1 MVTGDTADVIERH
14 GRIISTAT
22 RLAFYPLLV
31 AGGEGAIVR
40 DAEGRE
46 WIDVLA
52 SAAAL
57 NTGISHPAVVAAIQE
72 QAARLPHY
80 SAAYAFQQPMVELA
94 EALAAKTPG
103 GFDKRV
109 AYGLSGGDSVD
120 GAIKA
125 ARRFTGRQKIIGFHG
140 SYHGTTYGAL
150 TLSSVN
156 LDMRRG
162 LGPFLPEVYHVP
174 FPDTYHDPWRR
185 EPDAVGAACLAA
197 LDELLAGEVPAE
209 EVAAVILEPIQ
220 GDSGVLVP
228 PQSFLSG
235 LKDRCERFGI
245 LFIVDE
251 VQAGFGR
258 TGEWFSIDHFGIE
271 PDAVICGKAVSSG
284 IPLSAIVARS
294 EILSKWEPPAHTFS
308 SGANLIGCAAALA
321 TIRIIEDERLVE
333 RARTLGD
340 HLRAELESLGD
351 NHDLIGDVRGKGLM
365 LGIEIV
371 SSRAQRTPAPT
382 DTAKIAWR
390 CWELGLLIT
399 FLRGNVL
406 RVVPSLVITKDQL
419 DSVVAILDQAISDV
433 VAGRVSD
440 ESVAQLT
447 GW

>member
-1 MVTGDTADVIERH
+1 MAEHETANVIERH
-14 GRIISTAT
+14 GRIISKAT

-31 AGGEGAIVR
+31 VGGEGAIVR

-46 WIDVLA
+46 WIDFLA

-57 NTGISHPAVVAAIQE
+57 NTGIGHPAVVAAIQE

-80 SAAYAFQQPMVELA
+80 SAAYVYQEPIVELA
-94 EALAAKTPG
+94 ELLATKTPG
-103 GFDKRV
+103 DFDKRV
-109 AYGLSGGDSVD
+109 AYGLSGGDAVD

-125 ARRFTGRQKIIGFHG
+125 ARKFSGRQKIIGFHG

-174 FPDTYHDPWRR
+174 FPDAYHDPGRR
-185 EPDAVGAACLAA
+185 APDLVGASCLAA
-197 LDELLAGEVPAE
+197 LDEMLAGEVPAE
-209 EVAAVILEPIQ
+209 EVAAIILEPIQ
-220 GDSGVLVP
+220 GDSGILVP

-235 LKDRCERFGI
+235 LKERCERYGI

-271 PDAVICGKAVSSG
+271 PDAVICGKAISSG
-284 IPLSAIVARS
+284 IPLSALVARS
-294 EILSKWEPPAHTFS
+294 EILGNWEPPAHTFS
-308 SGANLIGCAAALA
+308 SGGNLIGCAAALA
-321 TIRIIEDERLVE
+321 TIRVIEDEGLVG
-333 RARTLGD
+333 RARTLGS
-340 HLRAELESLGD
+340 HLHGELEELAD
-351 NHDLIGDVRGKGLM
+351 RHELIGNIRGEGLM
-365 LGIEIV
+365 LGVEIV
-371 SSRAQRTPAPT
+371 SSRAERTADLT
-382 DTAKIAWR
+382 ATAKIAWR

-406 RVVPSLVITKDQL
+406 RLVPSLVITKDQL
-419 DSVVAILDQAISDV
+419 DSAVSILDQAMSDV
-433 VAGRVSD
+433 AAGRVAND
-440 ESVAQLT
+440 AVAQLK

>member
-1 MVTGDTADVIERH
+1 MAEREEMDIIERH
-14 GRIISTAT
+14 RRIISTAT
-22 RLAFYPLLV
+22 RLGFYPLVV

-40 DAEGRE
+40 DAEGRQ
-46 WIDVLA
+46 WIDFLA

-57 NTGISHPAVVAAIQE
+57 NTGIGHPAVVAAIQE

-80 SAAYAFQQPMVELA
+80 SAAYVFQEPMVELA
-94 EALAAKTPG
+94 EVLATKTPG
-103 GFDKRV
+103 DFEKRV

-125 ARRFTGRQKIIGFHG
+125 ARKFTGRQKIIGFHG

-162 LGPFLPEVYHVP
+162 LGPFLPEVYHLP
-174 FPDTYHDPWRR
+174 FPDAYHDSWRR
-185 EPDAVGAACLAA
+185 DPDAVGAACLAA
-197 LDELLAGEVPAE
+197 LDEMLAGEVPAE
-209 EVAAVILEPIQ
+209 EVAAIILEPIQ

-228 PQSFLSG
+228 PQSFLSS
-235 LKDRCERFGI
+235 LKERCERFGI

-271 PDAVICGKAVSSG
+271 PDAVICGKAISSG
-284 IPLSAIVARS
+284 IPLSALVARS
-294 EILSKWEPPAHTFS
+294 EILSSWEPPAHTFS
-308 SGANLIGCAAALA
+308 SGANLISCAAALA
-321 TIRIIEDERLVE
+321 TIRVIEEEGLVE
-333 RARTLGD
+333 RARTLGS
-340 HLRAELESLGD
+340 HLRKELDELATR
-351 NHDLIGDVRGKGLM
+351 HDLIGDIRGEGLM
-365 LGIEIV
+365 LGVEIV
-371 SSRAQRTPAPT
+371 SSRTERTADPLA
-382 DTAKIAWR
+382 TAKIAWR

-406 RVVPSLVITKDQL
+406 RLVPSLVITKDQL
-419 DSVVAILDQAISDV
+419 ETAVSILDGAITDV
-433 VAGRVSD
+433 EEGRVTD
-440 ESVAQLT
+440 DAVAQLK